1 MPNLQNDNPFLNL
14 LNEDVIK
21 NIKIDSELIPAFKI
35 VISKIND
42 YFSKNGLMNI
52 KDWDIFFERFLI
64 TNNSEQICIILGKI
78 SNSGE
83 PIRGE

>member
-42 YFSKNGLMNI
+42 YFSKNGLINI
-52 KDWDIFFERFLI
+52 KDWDSFF
-64 TNNSEQICIILGKI
+64 
-78 SNSGE
+78 
-83 PIRGE
+83 